1 MQDGKNFQKFQ
12 FDFTDLTISNGPFDK
27 RQLSLPTLS
36 PAESNKLPILPF
48 FDATEHSKF
57 TIKSYS

>member
-12 FDFTDLTISNGPFDK
+12 IDFAELPFDK

-36 PAESNKLPILPF
+36 PAGSNKLPILPF

-57 TIKSYS
+57 MIKGYS